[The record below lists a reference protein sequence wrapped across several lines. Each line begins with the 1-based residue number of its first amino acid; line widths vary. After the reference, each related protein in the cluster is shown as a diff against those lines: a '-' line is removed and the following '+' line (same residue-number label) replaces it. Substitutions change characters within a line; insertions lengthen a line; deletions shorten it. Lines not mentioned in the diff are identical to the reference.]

1 MNQIRTDEGTVENR
15 ILQIIYLD
23 QQIAELN
30 SEAQTLT
37 GNREQR
43 RATGLRINR
52 EIRRINVERRRI
64 VQEIRRH
71 EPARHVLSEFPIY
84 EQGSPISTSPNSPT
98 GSQRSLRLSEIIDV
112 DDSLPGSPIYAPG
125 SPIYEPGSPIYEP
138 GSPIYE
144 PGSPIYEPG
153 SPGSV
158 ISTVPNSPSGSV
170 RSLDLSDL
178 DTSQYERI
186 GVDNYPPGT
195 QVLRIRPTPSQEPTR
210 GAARRGSG
218 GTKKRKG
225 KKRKSAKKKKTAKK
239 GKKTKKR

>member
-125 SPIYEPGSPIYEP
+125 SP
-138 GSPIYE
+138 
-144 PGSPIYEPG
+144 
-153 SPGSV
+153 GSV
-158 ISTVPNSPSGSV
+158 ISTVPNSPSWSV

-178 DTSQYERI
+178 DTSPYERI
-186 GVDNYPPGT
+186 GVDNSQPGT
-195 QVLRIRPTPSQEPTR
+195 QVLRIRPTPSQEP
-210 GAARRGSG
+210 RRGSG